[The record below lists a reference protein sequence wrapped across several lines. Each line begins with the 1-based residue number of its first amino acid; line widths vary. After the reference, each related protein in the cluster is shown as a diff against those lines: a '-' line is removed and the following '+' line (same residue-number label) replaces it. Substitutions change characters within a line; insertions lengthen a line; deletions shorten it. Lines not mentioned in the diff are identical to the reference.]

1 MKIIHNFLAVSVL
14 IIGMYTVQVFAEEPQ
29 KSSNQI
35 AAKFEIQMLDKK
47 LITIQAQI
55 DELNKKLDT
64 ASDSEIDKI
73 FVKID
78 KLEQEKNTILI
89 ASKDAE
95 IKEENIKQAKEKE
108 KQAMYDKLIGTVGS
122 IKEALK

>member
-1 MKIIHNFLAVSVL
+1 MKVIHNFLAASVL
-14 IIGMYTVQVFAEEPQ
+14 ILGMYTVQVFAEETQ
-29 KSSNQI
+29 KSFNQI
-35 AAKFEIQMLDKK
+35 AAKFEVQMLDKK

-64 ASDSEIDKI
+64 AADSEIDKI

-89 ASKDAE
+89 SSKDAE

-108 KQAMYDKLIGTVGS
+108 KQAMYDKLIDTVGS
-122 IKEALK
+122 IKETLK

>member
-47 LITIQAQI
+47 LINIQTQI